1 MILPQTQKKMHIFDL
16 KTTDNK
22 AFTQHALEL
31 FQKQAVGVEIYR
43 QFIENLGI
51 NPKTITK
58 LDEIP
63 FLPVE
68 FFKSSEVYCGQQPPE
83 IVFTSSSTT
92 NTGQSRHLVSTVGLY
107 KEAFINSFRHFFGN
121 PEEYCFLF
129 LLPSYMEREGS
140 SLVFMAEELV
150 SMSNYGQSGFYLHNH
165 DDLYAQLIEN
175 EDHKIPTIL
184 FGVSFAL
191 LDFAGNFKINLQST
205 LVMETGGMKGR
216 RAELPRE
223 ALHEILTNSLGVS
236 SIYSEYGMTEL
247 LSQAYST
254 GNGLFSSPPWMKIM
268 LYNPYN
274 PLNIN
279 ANNTGGINI
288 IDLSNRDS
296 CAFIQTS
303 DIGRI
308 HQNGQFEILGRFD
321 YSDVRGC
328 NLLVY

>member
-1 MILPQTQKKMHIFDL
+1 MHIFDW
-16 KTTDNK
+16 KSFDNK

-31 FQKQAVGVEIYR
+31 FQKQAVEVEIYR

-92 NTGQSRHLVSTVGLY
+92 NTGQSRHMVASIDWY
-107 KEAFINSFRHFFGN
+107 RDAFIQSFLHFFGN
-121 PEEYCFLF
+121 PEEFCFLF

-140 SLVFMAEELV
+140 SLIFMAEELV
-150 SMSNYGQSGFYLHNH
+150 KMSNYGQSGFYLNNFN
-165 DDLYAQLIEN
+165 DLHAQLIEN

-191 LDFAGNFKINLQST
+191 LDFAENCKINLQST
-205 LVMETGGMKGR
+205 KVMETGGMKGR

-223 ALHEILTNSLGVS
+223 ALHEILTKSFGVA

-254 GNGLFSSPPWMKIM
+254 GNGLFSAPPWMKIM

-274 PLNIN
+274 PLSIST
-279 ANNTGGINI
+279 NNTGGINI

-296 CAFIQTS
+296 CAFLQTS

-308 HQNGQFEILGRFD
+308 HSNEQFEILGRFD